1 MKTVLLSIS
10 TAIFLVTSCNI
21 IQKENQQKQS
31 DSIATN
37 PLPHTDK
44 EPIPYIL
51 AKNYFVKNTV
61 GEEKNGVHKLE
72 SQADFDSLFS
82 AAATMG
88 KDGMPTAID
97 FDKQYV
103 IAIITASSDLTPTI
117 DNIILEKQGKEI
129 AVTYKEVLGE
139 KQSYQI
145 RPVAILIVDKQFQGP
160 LKSEIQKEI

>member
-1 MKTVLLSIS
+1 MRTILLTIS
-10 TAIFLVTSCNI
+10 TAIFLVTSCNNAP
-21 IQKENQQKQS
+21 KENQQNQS
-31 DSIATN
+31 DSLATN
-37 PLPHTDK
+37 QLQHTDK

-61 GEEKNGVHKLE
+61 GEEKNGVHKIE

-88 KDGMPTAID
+88 KDGMPTEIN
-97 FDKQYV
+97 FDKQFV
-103 IAIITASSDLTPTI
+103 IAIITSTSDLTPTI
-117 DNIILEKQGKEI
+117 DSIILEKQGQEI

-145 RPVAILIVDKQFQGP
+145 RPVAILIIDKQYQGP